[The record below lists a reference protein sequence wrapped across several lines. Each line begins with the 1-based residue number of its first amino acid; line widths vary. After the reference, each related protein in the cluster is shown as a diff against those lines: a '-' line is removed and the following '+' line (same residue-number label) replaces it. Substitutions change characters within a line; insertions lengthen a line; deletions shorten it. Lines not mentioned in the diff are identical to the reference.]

1 MAAMC
6 KRVPGVVLRWLKVCV
21 MMGGL
26 VALIALD
33 MYMLLGD
40 WTWTAVATGV
50 MVGLMALFSDIASS
64 GS

>member
-1 MAAMC
+1 MI
-6 KRVPGVVLRWLKVCV
+6 
-21 MMGGL
+21 GGL
-26 VALIALD
+26 VALIAID

-50 MVGLMALFSDIASS
+50 MVGLMALFSDIASW